1 MLVRTHHTKCT
12 NMSAGSGVERG
23 CSGQDAHWSPSWDNS
38 NVLKPLTSA
47 TTSCGSMRWTNRMPK
62 SREWWVGWLASCSL
76 RRKGGE
82 TRGSKGGWGG
92 EKGEVRRERKE
103 EVWLLSLAQRS
114 SLQCW
119 DSVLLLCLFMN
130 VYTRS
135 CTSSQS
141 AHEYLTVL
149 LLSCVNFRGWSEWWS
164 ASAATRNWTTRSLAS
179 WTST

>member
-92 EKGEVRRERKE
+92 EKGEVRREKWGGREKR
-103 EVWLLSLAQRS
+103 RS
-114 SLQCW
+114 DCCHW
-119 DSVLLLCLFMN
+119 HRGALCNAGTQSYCFVCSWMSTPGPVPRLNQLMN
-130 VYTRS
+130 I
-135 CTSSQS
+135 
-141 AHEYLTVL
+141 
-149 LLSCVNFRGWSEWWS
+149 
-164 ASAATRNWTTRSLAS
+164 
-179 WTST
+179 

>member
-92 EKGEVRRERKE
+92 EKGEVRREKWGGRSE
-103 EVWLLSLAQRS
+103 EGEKRGGLTAVTGTEELFAMLGLSPIALFVHECLHQVLYLVSIS
-114 SLQCW
+114 SWIFNC
-119 DSVLLLCLFMN
+119 SFALLC
-130 VYTRS
+130 
-135 CTSSQS
+135 
-141 AHEYLTVL
+141 
-149 LLSCVNFRGWSEWWS
+149 
-164 ASAATRNWTTRSLAS
+164 
-179 WTST
+179 